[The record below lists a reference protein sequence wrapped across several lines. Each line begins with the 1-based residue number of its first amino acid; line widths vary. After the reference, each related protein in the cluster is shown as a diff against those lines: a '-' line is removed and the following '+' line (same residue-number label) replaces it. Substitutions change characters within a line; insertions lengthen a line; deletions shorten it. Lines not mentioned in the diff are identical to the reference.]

1 MAEERVD
8 VVIIGAGLAGLSTAY
23 SLADVGLDVLVIER
37 GDYPGSKNVTGGRLY
52 LNPLRNFFTDEFW
65 AEAPW
70 ERYVTKEG
78 LTVVGEG
85 AQASLQF
92 TSERFQQPPH
102 HSYTILRAKFDQWF
116 AERARERGVL
126 IITKNKVDDLVIS
139 DGRVAGVRAGEAE
152 ILADVVVAADGALS
166 FVAEWAGL
174 RASHRPEHFA
184 LGIKEVIELPREAIE
199 ERFNLEGEEGA
210 AQLFFGSLTKGV
222 FGGGFLYTNRESISL
237 GIVLGLAG
245 LMEAGLGVLEAHEL
259 LEEFRESEPVA
270 RLVEGGEVVEYSA
283 HLIPE
288 SVGAHGRVPLFA
300 DGILVVGDAAGLAL
314 NMGLTVRGMDYALAS
329 GALAAQAI
337 KRAQKTGD
345 FSASALSYY
354 EDLLKE
360 SFVLQELH
368 IFRRALG
375 VLTNRR
381 LFGLYPQAVCGL
393 LERLYWVDESPK
405 PRLSATLRGYLR
417 SRKDLSLSSLFKDLA
432 AMRKI

>member
-1 MAEERVD
+1 MEKVD
-8 VVIIGAGLAGLSTAY
+8 VVIVGAGLAGLATAY
-23 SLADVGLDVLVIER
+23 SLADEGLEILVVER

-52 LNPLRNFFTDEFW
+52 LNPLRNLFDDEFW

-70 ERYVTKEG
+70 ERYVAKEG
-78 LTVVGEG
+78 LTMMGEG
-85 AQASLQF
+85 ARASLQF

-102 HSYTILRAKFDQWF
+102 HSWTILRAKFDQWF
-116 AERARERGVL
+116 AERARERGVF
-126 IITKNKVDDLVIS
+126 IITKNRVDDLIID

-166 FVAEWAGL
+166 FTAEKAGL
-174 RASHRPEHFA
+174 RERHRPESFA
-184 LGIKEVIELPREAIE
+184 VGIKEVIELPREAIE
-199 ERFNLEGEEGA
+199 ERFSLEGEEGA

-245 LMEAGLGVLEAHEL
+245 LMEVGLGVLEAHEL

-270 RLVEGGEVVEYSA
+270 RLVEGGEAVEYSA

-288 SVGAHGRVPLFA
+288 SRTAKLYA

-329 GALAAQAI
+329 GALAARAI
-337 KRAQKTGD
+337 KRAHKMKD

-368 IFRRALG
+368 AFRRAVG
-375 VLTNRR
+375 ALTNPR
-381 LFGLYPQAVCGL
+381 LFNLYPQVICGL

-417 SRKDLSLSSLFKDLA
+417 SRKDLTLSSLCKDLA